1 MLTYRLNGESV
12 GVRYRTPRKVNN
24 MKKGYK
30 LYRQYNGIN
39 LIKNGFNSYSTKGN
53 TQLGRLIKQAQEELK
68 NCIVWYEVINLE
80 QGTVNIIYK

>member
-1 MLTYRLNGESV
+1 
-12 GVRYRTPRKVNN
+12 

-30 LYRQYNGIN
+30 FYKQYNGIN

-53 TQLGRLIKQAQEELK
+53 TRLGKLIKQAQGELK